1 MKLFDRNL
9 RVFFLHM
16 NESEGKRWL
25 RVNEH
30 QGSTSVY
37 RSKQQV

>member
-9 RVFFLHM
+9 SFFLHM